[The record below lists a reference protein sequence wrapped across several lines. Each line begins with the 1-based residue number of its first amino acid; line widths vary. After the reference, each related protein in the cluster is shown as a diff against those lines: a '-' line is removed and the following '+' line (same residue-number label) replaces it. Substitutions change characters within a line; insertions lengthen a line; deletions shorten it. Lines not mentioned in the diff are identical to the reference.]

1 MPSLTMG
8 SPIASEEKDV
18 CVVIIGAGPAGLATA
33 ASLNYANVPNIV
45 LEKDNVCAPLWKRRA
60 YDRLKLH
67 LAKEFCSLP
76 HMSLP
81 WKLPKYVPRA
91 AFVSYLDTYASH
103 FHVDPL
109 YNRTVLSASYDE
121 AAARWRVEARNTT
134 TVVEVDDHHGPLL
147 ETYLARY
154 LVVATGQNCEGIIP
168 DVPGLEGFSG
178 EWMHSSE
185 YQNGL
190 GLTGKNVLVVGCGN
204 SGMEISYDLSNYDAK
219 ASIVVRHPVHVLTTG
234 IVYIG
239 MKMLKFLP
247 TSMVDKVVVFLSRLK
262 YGRVAKKH
270 GIRRPDEG
278 PFFLKEKTGKTPTI
292 DVGVMRMI
300 KMGKIKVRPG
310 LTRIEGD
317 TIEFEDG
324 KKARFDAI
332 IFATGYRSTVRKWLK
347 GGEDVFNANG
357 MPVVGFSKGWKGD
370 HGLYCAGFSQ
380 MGLAGI
386 SKDAMNIAND
396 IILSLSP
403 LK

>member
-1 MPSLTMG
+1 
-8 SPIASEEKDV
+8 
-18 CVVIIGAGPAGLATA
+18 
-33 ASLNYANVPNIV
+33 
-45 LEKDNVCAPLWKRRA
+45 
-60 YDRLKLH
+60 
-67 LAKEFCSLP
+67 
-76 HMSLP
+76 
-81 WKLPKYVPRA
+81 
-91 AFVSYLDTYASH
+91 
-103 FHVDPL
+103 
-109 YNRTVLSASYDE
+109 
-121 AAARWRVEARNTT
+121 
-134 TVVEVDDHHGPLL
+134 
-147 ETYLARY
+147 
-154 LVVATGQNCEGIIP
+154 
-168 DVPGLEGFSG
+168 
-178 EWMHSSE
+178 MHSSE

-219 ASIVVRHPVHVLTTG
+219 ASIVVRHPVVNRNNLRNEASLLTIYIVLLFIEVHVLTTG

-292 DVGVMRMI
+292 DVGAMRMI

-347 GGEDVFNANG
+347 GGEDLFNANG

-386 SKDAMNIAND
+386 SMDAMNIAND